1 MTELSKNA
9 QVPQCDKTTVT
20 SSVYL
25 SLYLPYKAQV
35 FTTQNFHPNSKEKP
49 LIKRATATLTGD
61 LFADIENGVY
71 GGNPFKLMLN
81 PLSNLINGILEDGNE
96 ENYNLSCELAELL
109 NTTDCSHFVK
119 ALIENKYY
127 AVDVRLWKDIED
139 WLCKNHFD
147 WKYNLIHNDIAMV
160 IR

>member
-1 MTELSKNA
+1 MEKQTQAPQLPQNA
-9 QVPQCDKTTVT
+9 VT

-25 SLYLPYKAQV
+25 ALYLPYKAQV

-81 PLSNLINGILEDGNE
+81 PLSNLINGILEDFKIT
-96 ENYNLSCELAELL
+96 L
-109 NTTDCSHFVK
+109 
-119 ALIENKYY
+119 
-127 AVDVRLWKDIED
+127 
-139 WLCKNHFD
+139 
-147 WKYNLIHNDIAMV
+147 
-160 IR
+160 